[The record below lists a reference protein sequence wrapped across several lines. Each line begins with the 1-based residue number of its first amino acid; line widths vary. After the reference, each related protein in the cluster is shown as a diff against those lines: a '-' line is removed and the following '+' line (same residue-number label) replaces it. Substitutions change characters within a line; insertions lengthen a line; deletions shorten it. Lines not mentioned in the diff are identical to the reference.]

1 MENTLLVDTDLSMAG
16 YSTERVPAMQ
26 RRMVEALE
34 AVPGVESV
42 ALSDNVPLGD
52 GSSTTTVYSD
62 STTDLRPANA
72 AGRPFIFN
80 ISPGYFRAAG
90 TALLT
95 GREFTWH
102 DDTDAPRVAVVNPE
116 FARRLFG
123 STQVIGKHFKLR
135 DGTRAQVVGM
145 VEQGKYE
152 HLTDDPLPAIF
163 LPILQSPSTSTWL
176 LVHSKRDLLQL
187 GPAIRNKLHDLD
199 AALPVY
205 IQTRIGE
212 MDPILFGPRIAT
224 LALGVMGLMGAML
237 AITGVFGMAAY
248 AVSKRLR
255 ELGIR
260 IALGAQRREVLQ
272 SALGRACKL
281 LAIGSLAGLVLGIL
295 ASRVLAFV
303 VDHATPSDPVVLGGA
318 VVAMAL
324 LGLVATWIPA
334 QRAMAIDPLA
344 LLREE

>member
-1 MENTLLVDTDLSMAG
+1 
-16 YSTERVPAMQ
+16 
-26 RRMVEALE
+26 
-34 AVPGVESV
+34 
-42 ALSDNVPLGD
+42 
-52 GSSTTTVYSD
+52 
-62 STTDLRPANA
+62 LRPANA
-72 AGRPFIFN
+72 AGHPVIFN
-80 ISPGYFRAAG
+80 ISPGYFHAAG
-90 TALLT
+90 TAFLS
-95 GREFTWH
+95 GRDFTWH
-102 DDTDAPRVAVVNPE
+102 DGQDAPRVAVVNPE
-116 FARRLFG
+116 FALKLFG
-123 STQVIGKHFKLR
+123 STTNAVGKYFRLR
-135 DGTRAQVVGM
+135 EGTRAQVVGL
-145 VEQGKYE
+145 VEQGKYQ

-163 LPILQSPSTSTWL
+163 LPISQSPSTNTWL
-176 LVHSKRDLLQL
+176 VVHSQRDPVAL
-187 GPAIRNKLHDLD
+187 GPAMRNKLRGLD

-224 LALGVMGLMGAML
+224 VALGVMGLMGAML

-260 IALGAQRREVLQ
+260 IALGAQRKEVLQ
-272 SALGRACKL
+272 SALGRAFKL

-334 QRAMAIDPLA
+334 QRAMAVDPLA